1 MKFTGSRFLVA
12 TLLLAVSAP
21 AADLADLPHY
31 QPREEITG
39 TLRVWGNDGQVDN
52 MKLWVAGFQ
61 KFHPGA
67 KFDLHL
73 TSTAAAV
80 GAVYGGAAD
89 LSLMGREIW
98 PIEAQG
104 FYKTMGHDLL
114 SVTVM
119 TGSFD
124 AEERTLALGVFVS
137 RDNPL
142 MRLTLAQVDA
152 IFTSNCRRG
161 HAPIRTWGD
170 LGLAGEWAD
179 KPIHAMGYAIDSGF
193 AFFLTQA
200 VFKGGANWVDGYA
213 ECPSM
218 GPPRVPKF
226 IPGDLRCMDALS
238 RDKYAIAFSA
248 MPFARSTV
256 KALALSD
263 ESIGGG
269 YVALTKENVQ
279 NRSYPLL
286 RDMIVVTDRAPGK
299 PLDSKVREFLRY
311 VLSREGQEVVVK
323 EGAYLPL
330 PAAKLAAELKKVE

>member
-1 MKFTGSRFLVA
+1 MKKYHPLTCVAA
-12 TLLLAVSAP
+12 TLLAATALAESV
-21 AADLADLPHY
+21 ADLPPY
-31 QPREEITG
+31 QPREQITG
-39 TLRVWGNDGQVDN
+39 TLRVWGNDGQVEN
-52 MKLWVAGFQ
+52 MKLWELGFR
-61 KFHPGA
+61 KFHPDA
-67 KFDLHL
+67 KFELNL
-73 TSTAAAV
+73 TSTAAAI
-80 GAVYGGAAD
+80 GGVYAKAAD
-89 LSLMGREIW
+89 FSLMGREIW

-124 AEERTLALGVFVS
+124 AEERTLALGVFVH

-142 MRLTLAQVDA
+142 TKLTLSEVDA
-152 IFTSNCRRG
+152 IFTSTRRRG

-179 KPIHAMGYAIDSGF
+179 KPIHTMGYAIDSGF

-218 GPPRVPKF
+218 GPPKVPKF
-226 IPGDLRCMDALS
+226 IAGDLRCMDALS
-238 RDKYAIAFSA
+238 QDKYGIAFSA
-248 MPFARSTV
+248 MPFARPTV
-256 KALALSD
+256 KALALAD
-263 ESIGGG
+263 ETSGGA

-279 NRSYPLL
+279 RRTYPLL
-286 RDMIVVTDRAPGK
+286 RDMIVVTDRAPGQ
-299 PLDSKVREFLRY
+299 PLDPKVKEFLRY
-311 VLSREGQEVVVK
+311 VLSREGQEAVVQ

-330 PAAKLAAELKKVE
+330 PAATIAAQLKKIE